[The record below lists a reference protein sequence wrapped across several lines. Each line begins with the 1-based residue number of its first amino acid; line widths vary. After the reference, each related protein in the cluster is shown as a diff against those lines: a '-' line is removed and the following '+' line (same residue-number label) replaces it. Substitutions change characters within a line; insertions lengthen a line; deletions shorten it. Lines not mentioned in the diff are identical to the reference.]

1 MLTTEKLLV
10 TSVAQIEQIAID
22 IRTYM
27 AYEKELVIENTE
39 KSTPDFTGTEVNI
52 RDLYQTATPD
62 FN

>member
-10 TSVAQIEQIAID
+10 TSVAQIEKIAID

-39 KSTPDFTGTEVNI
+39 KSTPDFSDVEVNVI
-52 RDLYQTATPD
+52 DLYQTATP
-62 FN
+62 NYN